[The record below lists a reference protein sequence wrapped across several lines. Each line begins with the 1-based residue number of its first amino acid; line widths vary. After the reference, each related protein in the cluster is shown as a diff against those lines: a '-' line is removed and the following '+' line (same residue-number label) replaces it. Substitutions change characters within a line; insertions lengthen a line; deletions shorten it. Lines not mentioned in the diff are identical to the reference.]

1 MTYVQIY
8 KQYVQILKKQISFFF
23 FGGVWRIDNKKFY
36 EEKKKRFLT
45 YMVYIRGSTK
55 NSNLTFNRLRKEK
68 EALHSLL
75 QDNV

>member
-1 MTYVQIY
+1 M
-8 KQYVQILKKQISFFF
+8 
-23 FGGVWRIDNKKFY
+23 DNEKFY